1 MSHESMWFTVK
12 SSHFSIILTSF
23 LFSVINT
30 VIISDSA
37 GRSVLLQC
45 TEVKKMCDLGEN
57 GEGDVN
63 FEKVKKQS
71 RCTSLSLGSLAEGV

>member
-1 MSHESMWFTVK
+1 MLVEVFYYKVQK
-12 SSHFSIILTSF
+12 S
-23 LFSVINT
+23 
-30 VIISDSA
+30 
-37 GRSVLLQC
+37 
-45 TEVKKMCDLGEN
+45 KKMCDLGEN